1 MGRLSIPLAGL
12 PALILLWGGV
22 VLGQSQD
29 FSEVRIETVRV
40 TDSIYMLRG
49 DGGNIGV
56 LIGSDGV
63 ILIDDQYAQLTERIR
78 EAVAALSPHP
88 IRFVL
93 NTHWHGDHTG
103 GNENLG
109 EAGAILVAHDNVR
122 KRMSEE
128 QFNEFLERRAA
139 PSPDVALPVVTFN
152 QTLTFHRNGEE
163 IHAVH
168 LPLAHTDGDTVIHFR
183 KSNVLHAGDLF
194 TNGQFPFIDIQAG
207 GSIDGMIAAAERLLA
222 MTDAE
227 TKLMP
232 GHGPL
237 SDRATLEQFKDM
249 MVTVRDR
256 IWDMMHSDRSLQ
268 EIIDSRPTREF
279 EARWSLRFLKPDQWV
294 RLLYM
299 SLQASR

>member
-1 MGRLSIPLAGL
+1 MGRMRMPWAGL
-12 PALILLWGGV
+12 PALIFLLGEV
-22 VLGQSQD
+22 VLCQPQD
-29 FSEVRIETVRV
+29 YSEVRIETVRV

-49 DGGNIGV
+49 EGGNIGV

-63 ILIDDQYAQLTERIR
+63 FLIDDQYAPLTERIR
-78 EAVAALSPHP
+78 KAVAVLSPHP

-122 KRMSEE
+122 KRMSKE
-128 QFNEFLERRAA
+128 QFQEFFERRVA
-139 PSPDVALPVVTFN
+139 PSPEVALPVVTFN
-152 QTLTFHRNGEE
+152 RTLTFHLNGEE

-168 LPLAHTDGDTVIHFR
+168 VPLAHTDGDTVIHFR
-183 KSNVLHAGDLF
+183 KSNVLHSGDLF
-194 TNGQFPFIDIQAG
+194 THGQFPFIDIPAG

-222 MTDAE
+222 MTNAD
-227 TKLMP
+227 TMLIP

-237 SDRATLEQFKDM
+237 SDRATLERFKDM

-256 IWDMMHSDRSLQ
+256 IWDMMQSDRSLQ
-268 EIIDSRPTREF
+268 EIIDSRPTRQF
-279 EARWSLRFLKPDQWV
+279 EAQWGLRFLKPDQWV
-294 RLLYM
+294 RLFYM
-299 SLQASR
+299 SLQESR

>member
-1 MGRLSIPLAGL
+1 M
-12 PALILLWGGV
+12 
-22 VLGQSQD
+22 
-29 FSEVRIETVRV
+29 
-40 TDSIYMLRG
+40 
-49 DGGNIGV
+49 
-56 LIGSDGV
+56 
-63 ILIDDQYAQLTERIR
+63 
-78 EAVAALSPHP
+78 
-88 IRFVL
+88 
-93 NTHWHGDHTG
+93 
-103 GNENLG
+103 
-109 EAGAILVAHDNVR
+109 
-122 KRMSEE
+122 
-128 QFNEFLERRAA
+128 
-139 PSPDVALPVVTFN
+139 ALPVVTFN

-256 IWDMMHSDRSLQ
+256 IWDMMQSDRSLQ

-279 EARWSLRFLKPDQWV
+279 EARWSLRFLKPEQWV

>member
-122 KRMSEE
+122 KRMSEK

-139 PSPDVALPVVTFN
+139 PSPDVALPLVTFN

-183 KSNVLHAGDLF
+183 
-194 TNGQFPFIDIQAG
+194 
-207 GSIDGMIAAAERLLA
+207 
-222 MTDAE
+222 
-227 TKLMP
+227 
-232 GHGPL
+232 
-237 SDRATLEQFKDM
+237 
-249 MVTVRDR
+249 
-256 IWDMMHSDRSLQ
+256 
-268 EIIDSRPTREF
+268 
-279 EARWSLRFLKPDQWV
+279 
-294 RLLYM
+294 
-299 SLQASR
+299 

>member
-152 QTLTFHRNGEE
+152 QTLTFHRNEEE

-256 IWDMMHSDRSLQ
+256 IWDMMQSDRSLQ

-279 EARWSLRFLKPDQWV
+279 EARWSLRFLKPEQWV